1 MREINFARNITELRK
16 KAGVTQEELAEA
28 LHISGQAVSKWETGT
43 NQPDTQTLAAIA
55 DYFHVS
61 IDYLYYG
68 ESVAYDDIYARITD
82 RVAAIPEQ
90 MGKESYQEAL
100 KIFAAAHHGISHKNL
115 INFKDHPSGDFFYD
129 IPAHLSNQNGLSLLS
144 GRGYGAIVTRDF
156 FSWINRESLVLGEE
170 MFNTLAVPGAVRVL
184 AAVVSM
190 SDISYFELKEKLPE
204 LEEAVLMNAL
214 DALKNARIL
223 VEKESKH
230 KALGRTYDVQQMF
243 HTCLC
248 ILLATLEMQRYSF
261 RGVACCMSYGDYPI
275 PFGEKEAS
283 SN

>member
-156 FSWINRESLVLGEE
+156 FSRINRESLVLGEE
-170 MFNTLAVPGAVRVL
+170 LFNTLAVPGAVRVL

-261 RGVACCMSYGDYPI
+261 RGVACCMSPGDYPI
-275 PFGEKEAS
+275 SFGEKETS